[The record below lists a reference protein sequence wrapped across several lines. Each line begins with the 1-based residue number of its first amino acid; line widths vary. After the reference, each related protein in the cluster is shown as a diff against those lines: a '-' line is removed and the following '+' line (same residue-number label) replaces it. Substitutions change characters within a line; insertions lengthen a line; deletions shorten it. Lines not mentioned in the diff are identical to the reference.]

1 MLNIVSVYT
10 ALLFDLFIRFGYRK
24 STGQSF
30 GENMSDITW
39 FLIFMIVFAVL
50 AYKQYPLVTSVAVL
64 AGTMVIGTIF
74 GSIGLLGWILFA
86 ILAVPLAYKPFRVGF
101 ISTKILSFYKSVTP
115 DLSDTEKE
123 AIDAGTVWWDGDLFS
138 GKPQWDKLH
147 AIARPVLTA
156 DEQAFL
162 DGPCEEVCGMVN
174 EWEINHV
181 DADLPDEIWAFLKEH
196 KFFAMII
203 DKKYGGLAYSAYAQ
217 SRVLQKLAGVSAV
230 LSSTVGVPNSLGPG
244 ELLQHYGTKEQQDHY
259 LPRLARGEEV
269 PCFALTGPEAGSDA
283 GSIPDTGVICKGT
296 FEGKEVLGMNLTFS
310 KRYITLAPIATV
322 VGLAFKLED
331 PDGLIGDEKDLGI
344 TCALIPRDTEGLQIG
359 RRHFPLNVP
368 FHNGPLQATNMFVP
382 LSYIIGGKEMAGKG
396 WRMLM
401 ECLSVGR
408 CITLPSSAAGG
419 AKQLALSTGAYSRI
433 RRQFRLPIG
442 QMEGVEEMLAR
453 IGGNAYLM
461 DAVTSF
467 STAGV
472 DLGQKPSVISAIC
485 KYHLTE
491 KMRQIVNDSMDVHG
505 GKGICLGPTNYLG
518 RAYQG
523 VPISITVEGANI
535 LTRNMMIFGQGAMR
549 CHPFVLKE
557 LYAAQ
562 IEDKEEQL
570 NTFDEVVFGHIG
582 FAVSNTVRSLWFT
595 LSRNVFAST
604 PFKDE
609 TSKYYKSLQG
619 YSSNLAILTDVS
631 MGVLGGSLK
640 RRERLSARLGDV
652 LSYLYLASATLKRYD
667 EQGRIKEDLPFLDW
681 AMQDCLSK
689 IDIAIDDFIRNFP
702 SAPVALFLRAVV
714 QPYGQVND
722 KPSDKIEHK
731 IAHLLQNPGSAR
743 DRLGNGQY
751 LSRVEGNLFGDLE
764 QTLENIVKVEPI
776 FDRICAAL
784 SQKLPMTQLDKLAA
798 QALEQGIINDDE
810 AQLMVE
816 TEAGRLRTIN
826 VDDFDPQELL
836 ASNSKKIVKPRKR
849 VAKAKTPAKEAK
861 ASKSTKAA

>member
-1 MLNIVSVYT
+1 MCPFTYVVNSNHMVCYI
-10 ALLFDLFIRFGYRK
+10 
-24 STGQSF
+24 
-30 GENMSDITW
+30 GENMSDFIW
-39 FLIFMIVFAVL
+39 FFIVLFVFGVL
-50 AYKQYPLVTSVAVL
+50 AYKQYALTTSVAVL
-64 AGTMVIGTIF
+64 TITMILGTLLGGV
-74 GSIGLLGWILFA
+74 GLLGWFLFA
-86 ILAVPLAYKPFRVGF
+86 IVSVPLAYKPFRMKF
-101 ISTKILSFYKSVTP
+101 LTTKILAFYKSVTP
-115 DLSDTEKE
+115 ELSDTEQE
-123 AIDAGTVWWDGDLFS
+123 AIDAGTVWWDGDLFT

-147 AIARPVLTA
+147 AIAKPQLTKE
-156 DEQAFL
+156 EQAFL
-162 DGPCEEVCGMVN
+162 DGPCEDVCAMVN
-174 EWEINHV
+174 EWQINHV
-181 DADLPDEIWAFLKEH
+181 DADLSDEIWAFLKEH

-244 ELLQHYGTKEQQDHY
+244 ELLQHYGTKEQQDYY
-259 LPRLARGEEV
+259 LPRLAVGDEI

-283 GSIPDTGVICKGT
+283 GSIPDKGVVCKGI
-296 FEGKEVLGMNLTFS
+296 FEGQEVLGMSLTFS
-310 KRYITLAPIATV
+310 KRYITLAPVATV
-322 VGLAFKLED
+322 IGLAFKLED
-331 PDGLIGDEKDLGI
+331 PDGLIGDEKHLGI
-344 TCALIPRDTEGLQIG
+344 TCALIPRDTKGLSIG

-368 FHNGPLQATNMFVP
+368 FHNGPLSATNMFVP

-461 DAVTSF
+461 DAVTSL

-491 KMRQIVNDSMDVHG
+491 RMRQIVNDSMDVHG

-557 LYAAQ
+557 MYAAKL
-562 IEDKEEQL
+562 EDKEAQIQE
-570 NTFDEVVFGHIG
+570 FDDAVFGHIG
-582 FAVSNTVRSLWFT
+582 FAVSNTLRSLWFS
-595 LSRNVFAST
+595 LSRNVFSSA

-619 YSSNLAILTDVS
+619 YSSNLAMLTDVS
-631 MGVLGGSLK
+631 MAVLGGSLK

-667 EQGRIKEDLPFLDW
+667 EQGRIKEDLPLLEW
-681 AMQDCLSK
+681 ALQDCLSK

-722 KPSDKIEHK
+722 KPSDKVEHK
-731 IAHLLQNPGSAR
+731 IAHMLQKPGSAR

-751 LSRVEGNLFGDLE
+751 LARVEGSLFGDLE
-764 QTLENIVKVEPI
+764 QTLEDIVKAEPI
-776 FDRICAAL
+776 FEKICAAMGK
-784 SQKLPMTQLDKLAA
+784 KLQMTQLDTLANT
-798 QALEQGIINDDE
+798 ALAEGIINQEE
-810 AQLMVE
+810 ALLL
-816 TEAGRLRTIN
+816 TKAEAGRLRTIN

-836 ASNSKKIVKPRKR
+836 SGKSKKLIKPRKR
-849 VAKAKTPAKEAK
+849 VGEAK
-861 ASKSTKAA
+861 VSTKDDKNIEDIETA